1 MKKKILAYIKVC
13 GVIAVMAKF
22 TSSFLSS
29 WVLQRAGQLIFFVWC
44 ATQAWLV
51 GISKMS
57 YLYKD
62 RIEKWAEL
70 KN

>member
-29 WVLQRAGQLIFFVWC
+29 CVLQRAGQLIFLFGV
-44 ATQAWLV
+44 Q
-51 GISKMS
+51 
-57 YLYKD
+57 
-62 RIEKWAEL
+62 L
-70 KN
+70 KLDWSEFPK